1 MRLKMTVSVM
11 LAQRTREWR
20 QTELNQLAQRLRKA
34 RLDHDQRA
42 RSTREVQEKAMVD
55 GRMEDEQMEKEWE
68 ERNLTRQQRVQRAHD
83 RLHKAL
89 ELEH

>member
-1 MRLKMTVSVM
+1 M
-11 LAQRTREWR
+11 L
-20 QTELNQLAQRLRKA
+20 
-34 RLDHDQRA
+34 
-42 RSTREVQEKAMVD
+42 D

>member
-1 MRLKMTVSVM
+1 M
-11 LAQRTREWR
+11 
-20 QTELNQLAQRLRKA
+20 
-34 RLDHDQRA
+34 DHDQPA
-42 RSTREVQEKAMVD
+42 LSTRGLEDKAMLD